1 MNMHET
7 GERMPCKA
15 VKFQTVNCF
24 WNSISGEFARGVA
37 SDAGS
42 PLSWNCP
49 WGQLAPDPGVTLERN
64 LSLPNPLPGPSGASW
79 RKAESTSRQP

>member
-7 GERMPCKA
+7 GEGMPCKA
-15 VKFQTVNCF
+15 VKFQTVYCF

-42 PLSWNCP
+42 PVLELPVGSVGSRP
-49 WGQLAPDPGVTLERN
+49 WCDTGEK
-64 LSLPNPLPGPSGASW
+64 PLPPQSSPRALRGFLDKG
-79 RKAESTSRQP
+79 

>member
-7 GERMPCKA
+7 NEGMPCKA

-37 SDAGS
+37 GDAGS

-49 WGQLAPDPGVTLERN
+49 WGQLAPDPGVMPERN
-64 LSLPNPLPGPSGASW
+64 FSLPRSLPRPSGASW
-79 RKAESTSRQP
+79 IKAESTSLQP